1 MAPERSYSTEL
12 PARRFGVNAGVICG
26 VLALCVYVA
35 TCSPGIEW
43 QDSGIHQYR
52 ILSGQ
57 LVHDR
62 GLALS
67 HPLHYWLG
75 RAVLALPGG
84 QPLWRLN
91 VLSAVCGAA
100 GVALLAATLERLTRS
115 RLAAVLGG
123 GVLLVAHS
131 FWQMSALTET
141 YTLAAA
147 LMTLEWYVLLR
158 YVRSRQPGL
167 LALVFL
173 VNGLHVA
180 DHLLGLLTLV
190 TYVVLVLER
199 CWRGRLR
206 WRWVPVLA
214 VVWLIG
220 AAPYWTLILSFQA
233 QVGDWATTVRSA
245 FFGGGV
251 GDPGWGDAV
260 LSARVSVGQVK
271 LALLTLAY
279 NFPSLALVV
288 ALCGFLRAAHGRR
301 RVFRAVLLGQT
312 VIIGAF
318 VGRYAIAD
326 LYTYFVPVCVLGAL
340 WCGVGADWVLSR
352 LRRSAW
358 RPWALGLLIANVV
371 APVVVYACFP
381 VVAENHG
388 WMRSRLRDIPFRNE
402 YQHFFCPWRVGD
414 DSPARFARAA
424 LERAGPGGW
433 LLMDTTTAHA
443 VAAYYRTKGGPSG
456 IRIYNGHR
464 CLNVPNWPH
473 LTDEELAAFVGA
485 GGRAVVVPG
494 RQAERLW
501 GREFTLDRSEGQFW
515 LVRGA
520 GTGQRGENEVD

>member
-1 MAPERSYSTEL
+1 VA
-12 PARRFGVNAGVICG
+12 
-26 VLALCVYVA
+26 ALCVYVA

-75 RAVLALPGG
+75 RAMLAVPVGD
-84 QPLWRLN
+84 PIWRLN
-91 VLSAVCGAA
+91 LLSAICGA
-100 GVALLAATLERLTRS
+100 VAVGLLAATLERLTRS
-115 RLAAVLGG
+115 RLAAMLGA

-141 YTLAAA
+141 YTVAAA
-147 LMTLEWYVLLR
+147 LMTLEWYLLLV
-158 YVRSRQPGL
+158 YARSRSSGL
-167 LALVFL
+167 LVLVFL

-180 DHLLGLLTLV
+180 DHLLGLLTLA
-190 TYVVLVLER
+190 TYGVLVLDR
-199 CWRGRLR
+199 LWRGHLA
-206 WRWVPVLA
+206 WRWTPVLA
-214 VVWLIG
+214 VAWLIG
-220 AAPYWTLILSFQA
+220 AAPYWALVLAFHG
-233 QVGDWATTVRSA
+233 QVGDWTTTIRSA
-245 FFGGGV
+245 FFGGGA

-260 LSARVSVGQVK
+260 LNTRVSVGQAK

-279 NFPSLALVV
+279 NFPSAALAV
-288 ALCGFLRAAHGRR
+288 ALGGVVRPAHGRR

-312 VIIGAF
+312 VLIGAF

-326 LYTYFVPVCVLGAL
+326 LYTYFVPVCVLVGL
-340 WCGVGADWVLSR
+340 WCGVGADWLLGWV
-352 LRRSAW
+352 RRSAW
-358 RPWALGLLIANVV
+358 RPWAVGLLTANVL

-381 VVAENHG
+381 IVAESHG

-402 YQHFFCPWRVGD
+402 YRHFFCPWRVGD
-414 DSPARFARAA
+414 DSAARFARAV
-424 LERAGPGGW
+424 LERAGPSGW

-443 VAAYYRTKGGPSG
+443 VGTYYRLHGGPAG

-473 LTDEELAAFVGA
+473 LTEEELAAFVRA
-485 GGRAVVVPG
+485 GGRVVVVPG
-494 RQAERLW
+494 AQAERLW
-501 GREFTLDRSEGQFW
+501 GERFALDRSDGQFW
-515 LVRGA
+515 LVRPAGA
-520 GTGQRGENEVD
+520 GQGTENEVDLPSPGEGMP